1 MSTVLKLAQEELST
15 LKEQRDEATRVRP
28 FPFSMRH
35 SYHHF
40 SRTLKP
46 SGPNCKVRKS
56 ALKLPQPNLIIRKHN
71 LQLPRLQGIT
81 FPQCLIKCPFSV
93 YLCLL
98 NNIRQIVDKLKEIA
112 ICNVCYKLI
121 INLTLQVNLLL
132 PLYLI

>member
-1 MSTVLKLAQEELST
+1 MVLKLAQEELST
-15 LKEQRDEATRVRP
+15 LKEQKDKAMHVCP

-35 SYHHF
+35 LYHHF

-46 SGPNCKVRKS
+46 SGPSCEARKS
-56 ALKLPQPNLIIRKHN
+56 ALKLPQPNSIIRKHN
-71 LQLPRLQGIT
+71 LQLPRPQGIT

-121 INLTLQVNLLL
+121 IDLTLRVNLLL
-132 PLYLI
+132 LLYLI